1 MQFGAPALNRGG
13 TATGNRRGGSATC
26 GSQYRRSGVRSLAIA
41 AFALLSAPPIFAAV
55 PADLLYFALKDAIVV
70 MDLNDGSVTEL
81 EHQLANFRGLAFD
94 SSGKLL
100 ATADLCNEPDCG
112 GLGFTHH
119 ALVEVDPLTGEVR
132 EEIGDVRDASGS
144 PIIMVSLSA
153 KPGADLLY
161 GFGGAGTGFDGAEY
175 PDYLK
180 LWSIEPSTGVASLI
194 GSPAGCPELGCRSY
208 ISVYLSF
215 RGLAFGP
222 DGTLHAMLT
231 ALDLNL
237 LTLDADTGD
246 LISSQPIDRT
256 IYGFAPLAVRSDGT
270 LFSHSA
276 FVSIRLPPPCRT
288 CPPPDPGYELVPAYV
303 ATIEESTGVVTEVAT
318 GVATPL
324 GFSPTDLTFSPVVV
338 MSINIDIRPGDP
350 ANSIPI
356 SKPVRVPVAVLGS
369 ESFDAAS
376 IDIDTLMFGPDRTA
390 PEATPAPRLRDVN
403 ADGYLD
409 LVAFFRGDAAGITD
423 TDTEVCLLGDTLDGE
438 RLLGCDAIRSV
449 AN

>member
-1 MQFGAPALNRGG
+1 MRFGAPESNRGG

-100 ATADLCNEPDCG
+100 ATADLCIEPDCG
-112 GLGFTHH
+112 GFGRTHH

-132 EEIGDVRDASGS
+132 EEIGDVRDTSGS

-161 GFGGAGTGFDGAEY
+161 GFGGAGTGYDWPEN

-180 LWSIEPSTGVASLI
+180 LWSIEPSTGVAFLI
-194 GSPAGCPELGCRSY
+194 GSPAGCPEIGCRRFTPPFFVFS
-208 ISVYLSF
+208 
-215 RGLAFGP
+215 GLAFGP
-222 DGTLHAMLT
+222 DGTLHAML
-231 ALDLNL
+231 ASLDLNL

-256 IYGFAPLAVRSDGT
+256 IYGAAPLAVRSDGT
-270 LFSHSA
+270 LFTHSA
-276 FVSIRLPPPCRT
+276 TVTIRLPPRCRG
-288 CPPPDPGYELVPAYV
+288 CPPPDPPFEIVPAFV
-303 ATIEESTGVVTEVAT
+303 ATIDESTGVVTEVAM

-324 GFSPTDLTFSPVVV
+324 GFPPTDLTFSPAVVI
-338 MSINIDIRPGDP
+338 SINIDIRPGDP

-356 SKPVRVPVAVLGS
+356 SKPVRVPVAVLGT
-369 ESFDAAS
+369 ESFDATS
-376 IDIDTLMFGPDRTA
+376 IDTDTLMFGPDRTA

-423 TDTEVCLLGDTLDGE
+423 TDTEVCLLGNTLDGE

-449 AN
+449 AD

>member
-1 MQFGAPALNRGG
+1 MLV
-13 TATGNRRGGSATC
+13 
-26 GSQYRRSGVRSLAIA
+26 YRQVA
-41 AFALLSAPPIFAAV
+41 
-55 PADLLYFALKDAIVV
+55 Y
-70 MDLNDGSVTEL
+70 DGQRL
-81 EHQLANFRGLAFD
+81 
-94 SSGKLL
+94 
-100 ATADLCNEPDCG
+100 
-112 GLGFTHH
+112 
-119 ALVEVDPLTGEVR
+119 
-132 EEIGDVRDASGS
+132 
-144 PIIMVSLSA
+144 A
-153 KPGADLLY
+153 KPGADILY
-161 GFGGAGTGFDGAEY
+161 GFGGAATGLYGPEY

-180 LWSIEPSTGVASLI
+180 LWSIEPSTGIATLI
-194 GSPAGCPELGCRSY
+194 GSPAGCPEIGCRNS
-208 ISVYLSF
+208 SSLVGRFS
-215 RGLAFGP
+215 GLAFGP
-222 DGTLHAMLT
+222 DGTLHAML
-231 ALDLNL
+231 ASLDQNL
-237 LTLDADTGD
+237 LTLDPDTGD

-256 IYGFAPLAVRSDGT
+256 IYGAAPLAVRSDGT

-276 FVSIRLPPPCRT
+276 AVKIRFPPPCPR
-288 CPPPDPGYELVPAYV
+288 CPPPDPPFVIFPSYV
-303 ATIEESTGVVTEVAT
+303 ATIDESTGVVTEVAT

-356 SKPVRVPVAVLGS
+356 SKPVRVPVAVLGT

-376 IDIDTLMFGPDRTA
+376 IDTDTLMFGPDRTA

-449 AN
+449 AD

>member
-1 MQFGAPALNRGG
+1 MRFEAPESNRGG

-55 PADLLYFALKDAIVV
+55 PADLLYFTLKDAIVV

-81 EHQLANFRGLAFD
+81 EHQLARFRGIAFD

-100 ATADLCNEPDCG
+100 ATAEFCNEPDCG

-144 PIIMVSLSA
+144 PIIMLSLSA
-153 KPGADLLY
+153 KPGTDLLY
-161 GFGGAGTGFDGAEY
+161 GFGGARTDFFGGEH
-175 PDYLK
+175 PRYLK
-180 LWSIEPSTGVASLI
+180 LWSIEPSTGVAFLI
-194 GSPAGCPELGCRSY
+194 GSPAGCPEIGCRSY
-208 ISVYLSF
+208 TSPYVRFS
-215 RGLAFGP
+215 GLVFGP
-222 DGTLHAMLT
+222 DGTLHAML
-231 ALDLNL
+231 ASLDRNL

-246 LISSQPIDRT
+246 LISSQPIDRAVF
-256 IYGFAPLAVRSDGT
+256 GHAPLAVRSDGT
-270 LFSHSA
+270 LFLHSE
-276 FVSIRLPPPCRT
+276 FVKIPIRGPRPA
-288 CPPPDPGYELVPAYV
+288 PPPDPPFEIFPFYV
-303 ATIEESTGVVTEVAT
+303 ATIDESTGVVTEVAT
-318 GVATPL
+318 GIATRS
-324 GFSPTDLTFSPVVV
+324 GFPPTDLTFSPVVV
-338 MSINIDIRPGDP
+338 MSIDIDIRPGDP

-356 SKPVRVPVAVLGS
+356 SKPVRVPVAVLGT

-376 IDIDTLMFGPDRTA
+376 IDTDTLMFGPDRAA
-390 PEATPAPRLRDVN
+390 PESTPAPRLRDVN

-423 TDTEVCLLGDTLDGE
+423 TDTEACLLGDTLGGE